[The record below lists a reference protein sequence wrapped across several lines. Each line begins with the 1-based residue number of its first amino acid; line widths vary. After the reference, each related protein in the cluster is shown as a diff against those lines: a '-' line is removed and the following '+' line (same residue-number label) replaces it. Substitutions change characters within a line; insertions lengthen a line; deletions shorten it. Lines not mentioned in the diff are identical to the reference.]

1 MKNHQRRRLGLLGL
15 IALTPLLLSATRD
28 PKSPV
33 TPYYEE
39 ISVAMTELPKE
50 SEEEQSTYEFIVK
63 NDGDGY
69 ILPFFDLFGEN
80 ENGDLFSIPGREP
93 LVYPGVRALIG
104 KGEQYALRWSGD
116 TAFDF
121 VKAKYHVTAYVEPST
136 YFSYQGS
143 MSLSKMNIDNHYLVD
158 CVMSFRM
165 GNYKQEVL
173 VKMEY
178 EGQEYVFSTSGSN
191 YEHKPMIRVESD
203 AFDMEKAVI
212 KSLIAF
218 DIQVDEVRTPNY
230 GGLVVGGTLYL
241 LLIDL
246 GIGIFIVL
254 PAVLI
259 LVLIHRKRRKNQNK
273 EQ

>member
-28 PKSPV
+28 PKSPI
-33 TPYYEE
+33 TSYYEE
-39 ISVAMTELPKE
+39 ISVAATKLPKE
-50 SEEEQSTYEFIVK
+50 SEEEQSTYEFVVK
-63 NDGDGY
+63 NTGDGY
-69 ILPFFDLFGEN
+69 ILPSFDLFVEN
-80 ENGDLFSIPGREP
+80 ENGDWFSVPGREP

-104 KGEQYALRWSGD
+104 QEEQYTLRWSGD
-116 TAFDF
+116 SAFDF
-121 VKAKYHVTAYVEPST
+121 AKAKYHVTAYVEPSK

-158 CVMSFRM
+158 CVMSFLM
-165 GNYKQEVL
+165 GNYKHEVL

-178 EGQEYVFSTSGSN
+178 EGQEYVFSASGFN
-191 YEHKPMIRVESD
+191 YELKPMIRVESE

-218 DIQVDEVRTPNY
+218 DYQADEVRTPNY
-230 GGLVVGGTLYL
+230 GGLVVGGM
-241 LLIDL
+241 LILALIYL
-246 GIGIFIVL
+246 GIGIFVVL
-254 PAVLI
+254 PAILI
-259 LVLIHRKRRKNQNK
+259 PVLIHRKRRKNQNK